1 MTNVS
6 SSAPISFT
14 GIESGLDTSA
24 IIGALLQ
31 VDEAPLDQMKTQ
43 QTNVNSQTSDYQ
55 TIEQELQS
63 LQSAADQL
71 SAPDAFASAVSASS
85 SNSSVATATTGTGAQ
100 TGSTTFSV
108 EQLATA
114 STLVSSGTVA
124 AANDVVASGPLLVA
138 SGGSGLGIASLAGG
152 GLSLGA
158 HTIAVTQASA
168 GATIVGA
175 TAVAGTTAITSAND
189 QLTVSIDGSD
199 STFTIADGSYT
210 ASQLAG
216 ALNTASGG
224 LLSAT
229 IGASGQLVVATAE
242 QGSQATLQIGSGS
255 ANATLG
261 LSASGT
267 VGGTNGIVTVD
278 GYANTI
284 SDIAATGTTP
294 VTLTSGSGG
303 TVQAELS
310 SGGVSVGSITAQNVS
325 VGNGSLSSVVAAI
338 NGANVG
344 VTAQALNVGANE
356 VALSVTSDATGA
368 ANAVSLS
375 PSAFAGSG
383 LGSMETTT
391 AGQNAE
397 VSLGGAGGFV
407 VSSASNTVTGL
418 LPGVS
423 VMLQQVS
430 ANPVTVSVAAD
441 GSSAATTVQSFVN
454 AANSV
459 LQSISAA
466 TAFNSSTDT
475 AGPLNGD
482 FQLQGL
488 AQSLLGVVAQ
498 AVGNSSTIDTGT
510 TGSAAGISID
520 AATDQINFD
529 PTTFAADFESDPT
542 GVAKMFTQVGSFAPS
557 SGSPAGAGDVSLV
570 FASDNSEPGS
580 YAVDVS
586 QSASQATDTGSAAF
600 SSGAAAVAAA
610 ESYTVTSGGSSASYG
625 ITAGESLSQV
635 ASGLDSAFAQAGLNL
650 SAQVVSNGSTSSL
663 QITSADYGS
672 QNSFS
677 VTSSGADELGLVG
690 AAFVGTDVAGT
701 INGVAATGDG
711 QVLAAPTSD
720 PTLAGL
726 SVLVTTPGVTSLTP
740 LGTFTYG
747 SGLAGGVAHLAAA
760 AVGVGG
766 ELPTKITSL
775 QASSSQLGS
784 QITLEQQ
791 LVTEEQQQL
800 DTEFDNLETTLS
812 NLKSESSYL
821 TSIFGA
827 SADSLGSLTGSSSG
841 STASTTT
848 SGISGGG

>member
-24 IIGALLQ
+24 IISALLQ
-31 VDEAPLDQMKTQ
+31 VDEAPLDQLKTQ

-71 SAPDAFASAVSASS
+71 SAPDAFAGAVAASS

-108 EQLATA
+108 DQLATA

-124 AANDVVASGPLLVA
+124 SANDVVASGPLLVA
-138 SGGSGLGIASLAGG
+138 SGASGLGVASIAGD
-152 GLSLGA
+152 GLDLGA

-168 GATIVGA
+168 GATVVGG
-175 TAVAGTTAITSAND
+175 TAVASTTDVTSLDD
-189 QLTVSIDGSD
+189 QLTVSIDGSE
-199 STFTIADGSYT
+199 STFSIADGSYT
-210 ASQLAG
+210 ASQLAD
-216 ALNTASGG
+216 AVNTASGG

-229 IGASGQLVVATAE
+229 IGATGQLVVATAE

-284 SDIAATGTTP
+284 SDIAATGSTA

-310 SGGVSVGSITAQNVS
+310 AGGLSVGSITAQNVS
-325 VGNGSLSSVVAAI
+325 IGNGSLSAVVQAI

-344 VTAQALNVGANE
+344 VTAQALNVGADQ

-375 PSAFAGSG
+375 PLAFAGSS
-383 LGSMETTT
+383 LASMETTT
-391 AGQNAE
+391 AGQNAA

-430 ANPVTVSVAAD
+430 ADSVTISVAAD
-441 GSSAATTVQSFVN
+441 GASAATTVQTFVN

-459 LQSISAA
+459 LQSISSA

-498 AVGNSSTIDTGT
+498 AVGNSSAIDTDT

-529 PTTFAADFESDPT
+529 PTKFAADFESDPT
-542 GVAKMFTQVGSFAPS
+542 GVAKMFTEGGSFTPS
-557 SGSPAGAGDVSLV
+557 SASPAGADDVSFV
-570 FASDNSEPGS
+570 FASDNSQAGS
-580 YAVDVS
+580 YLVDVS
-586 QSASQATDTGSAAF
+586 QSASQASDTGSATFAA
-600 SSGAAAVAAA
+600 GASQVGTA

-625 ITAGESLSQV
+625 ITAGESLDQV
-635 ASGLDSAFAQAGLNL
+635 ASGLDSAFAQAGMNL
-650 SAQVVSNGSTSSL
+650 SAQVVNNGSSSSL
-663 QITSADYGS
+663 QITSANYGS
-672 QNSFS
+672 QNSFA
-677 VTSSGADELGLVG
+677 VASSGSDQLGLVG
-690 AAFVGTDVAGT
+690 ASFVGTDVAGT
-701 INGVAATGDG
+701 IDGVAATGEG

-726 SVLVTTPGVTSLTP
+726 SLLVTTPGVTSLTP
-740 LGTFTYG
+740 LGTFTYS

-784 QITLEQQ
+784 QITLAQQ

-841 STASTTT
+841 SSASTT
-848 SGISGGG
+848 SGTSGGG

>member
-24 IIGALLQ
+24 IISALLQ
-31 VDEAPLDQMKTQ
+31 VDEAPLDQLKTQ

-71 SAPDAFASAVSASS
+71 SAPDAFAGAVAASS

-108 EQLATA
+108 DQLATA

-124 AANDVVASGPLLVA
+124 SANDVVASGPLLVA
-138 SGGSGLGIASLAGG
+138 SGASGLGVASIAGD
-152 GLSLGA
+152 GLDLGA

-168 GATIVGA
+168 GATVVGG
-175 TAVAGTTAITSAND
+175 TAVASTTDVTSLDD
-189 QLTVSIDGSD
+189 QLTVSIDGSE
-199 STFTIADGSYT
+199 STFSIADGSYT
-210 ASQLAG
+210 ASQLAD
-216 ALNTASGG
+216 AVNTASGG

-229 IGASGQLVVATAE
+229 IGATGQLVVATAE

-255 ANATLG
+255 ATLG

-284 SDIAATGTTP
+284 SDIAATGSTA

-310 SGGVSVGSITAQNVS
+310 AGGLSVGSITAQNVS
-325 VGNGSLSSVVAAI
+325 IGNGSLSAVVQAI

-344 VTAQALNVGANE
+344 VTAQALNVGADQ

-375 PSAFAGSG
+375 PLAFAGSS
-383 LGSMETTT
+383 LASMETTT
-391 AGQNAE
+391 AGQNAA

-430 ANPVTVSVAAD
+430 ADSVTISVAAD
-441 GSSAATTVQSFVN
+441 GASAATTVQTFVN

-459 LQSISAA
+459 LQSISSA

-498 AVGNSSTIDTGT
+498 AVGNSSAIDTDT

-529 PTTFAADFESDPT
+529 PTKFAADFESDPT
-542 GVAKMFTQVGSFAPS
+542 GVAKMFTEGGSFTPS
-557 SGSPAGAGDVSLV
+557 SASPAGADDVSFV
-570 FASDNSEPGS
+570 FASDNSQAGS
-580 YAVDVS
+580 YLVDVS
-586 QSASQATDTGSAAF
+586 QSASQASDTGSATFAA
-600 SSGAAAVAAA
+600 GASQVGTA

-625 ITAGESLSQV
+625 ITAGESLDQV
-635 ASGLDSAFAQAGLNL
+635 ASGLDSAFAQAGMNL
-650 SAQVVSNGSTSSL
+650 SAQVVNNGSSSSL
-663 QITSADYGS
+663 QITSANYGS
-672 QNSFS
+672 QNSFA
-677 VTSSGADELGLVG
+677 VASSGSDQLGLVG
-690 AAFVGTDVAGT
+690 ASFVGTDVAGT
-701 INGVAATGDG
+701 IDGVAATGEG

-726 SVLVTTPGVTSLTP
+726 SLLVTTPGVTSLTP
-740 LGTFTYG
+740 LGTFTYS

-784 QITLEQQ
+784 QITLAQQ

-841 STASTTT
+841 SSASSTTT
-848 SGISGGG
+848 SGTSGGG